1 MSSKTQQSTSTTS
14 PWGDVVTSAQLNARE
29 LNKAKKLALKELQS
43 LRTFVKNGLVLHSNG
58 SAHEKVADEEL
69 VRTALTSIQDMPI
82 TQSSIAILISA
93 LHKVGME
100 AKWDCLLDIQ
110 EAMA

>member
-1 MSSKTQQSTSTTS
+1 VLSSKREQSTSTACSWSEPVLTEKE
-14 PWGDVVTSAQLNARE
+14 VK
-29 LNKAKKLALKELQS
+29 KAKKVAVKELLS
-43 LRTFVKNGLVLHSNG
+43 LPLFVKNGLALHSNG

-93 LHKVGME
+93 LHKVAME
-100 AKWDCLLDIQ
+100 AKWDCLIDIQ
-110 EAMA
+110 EMA